1 LTRPPRVRD
10 TKGDRCTSDI
20 VMEHGKMDELE
31 RKAGAQPATT
41 AMPSH
46 LSRAPLTPRAAC
58 ACTTA
63 RR

>member
-1 LTRPPRVRD
+1 M
-10 TKGDRCTSDI
+10 GDRRTSDI
-20 VMEHGKMDELE
+20 VMEHGKMDDLK
-31 RKAGAQPATT
+31 RRVVAQPATT

-46 LSRAPLTPRAAC
+46 LSRAPFTPRAAC